1 MGIDETRQFKRDR
14 TQQLPRTIAVRQT
27 RRVAVAILG
36 GVFVGTGI
44 VLLALPGPGIA
55 VLAIGLTILSWEFA
69 WAKRTL
75 LAIKERVRKLRTR
88 RTRRGSGP
96 D

>member
-1 MGIDETRQFKRDR
+1 MGIDDTQQFESDR

-27 RRVAVAILG
+27 RRVAIAILG
-36 GVFVGTGI
+36 GVFVGAGI
-44 VLLALPGPGIA
+44 VLLALPGPGLA
-55 VLAIGLTILSWEFA
+55 VLAIGLTVLSWEFA

-75 LAIKERVRKLRTR
+75 LAIKERVRKLRR
-88 RTRRGSGP
+88 RTRRRSGS